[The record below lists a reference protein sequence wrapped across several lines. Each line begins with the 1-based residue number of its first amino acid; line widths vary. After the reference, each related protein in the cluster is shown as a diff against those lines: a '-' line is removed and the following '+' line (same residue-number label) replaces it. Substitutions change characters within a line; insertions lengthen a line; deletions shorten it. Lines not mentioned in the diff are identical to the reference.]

1 MEHLD
6 TDEQDGRAGRQTEAR
21 RRYGVQMLA
30 EKCPRM
36 TSVFF
41 FGSGIW
47 TIVVVFVGCLIYILP
62 MSCNVIC
69 FFFLVAVDVCFKVLS
84 TLLSLVALWLKH
96 SAARRSAPHESPAP
110 AAQEAPAERAVQR
123 FAGRHPRIASAYLYG
138 YAILC
143 WFTGIPPILLCRE
156 LLSVPVT
163 ILAFCSLHRKD
174 D

>member
-1 MEHLD
+1 MEHTD
-6 TDEQDGRAGRQTEAR
+6 TDGQDERAGRQTEAR

-47 TIVVVFVGCLIYILP
+47 TIVVVFVGCLIYILH

-96 SAARRSAPHESPAP
+96 SPARRSAPHESPAP

-163 ILAFCSLHRKD
+163 ILAFCSLRRKD